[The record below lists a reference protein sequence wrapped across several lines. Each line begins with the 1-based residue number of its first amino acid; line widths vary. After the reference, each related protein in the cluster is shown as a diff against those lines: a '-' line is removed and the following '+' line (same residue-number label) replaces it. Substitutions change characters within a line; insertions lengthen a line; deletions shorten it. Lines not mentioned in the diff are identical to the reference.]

1 MRVVCDIK
9 VGRRS
14 ILEYVLNP
22 ITRVMARACA
32 SHESRPEMT
41 RLAAE
46 ALPLSALQ
54 GGEGGAPVRQ
64 RRGE

>member
-22 ITRVMARACA
+22 ITRVIG
-32 SHESRPEMT
+32 E
-41 RLAAE
+41 RLRE
-46 ALPLSALQ
+46 P
-54 GGEGGAPVRQ
+54 
-64 RRGE
+64 